1 LYNRAKADLLSE
13 EVNKHFNIVKWKL
26 FRQLVNGGEEECCE
40 PMVNGKPYSSGLNSG
55 HRILAELDIINALQ
69 KIYDVQVPVILDNA
83 ERVNAFN
90 LPKMDCQL
98 IAMRVGENK
107 EIEIREVV

>member
-1 LYNRAKADLLSE
+1 
-13 EVNKHFNIVKWKL
+13 
-26 FRQLVNGGEEECCE
+26 
-40 PMVNGKPYSSGLNSG
+40 
-55 HRILAELDIINALQ
+55 
-69 KIYDVQVPVILDNA
+69 VQVPVILDNA